1 LRCSQQAAVI
11 RTESAR
17 AARRASETAE
27 NYAAKFADVFGHL
40 SDLANCF
47 KVDLEKAFRAKE
59 HLNQGPV
66 NRGRNRK

>member
-1 LRCSQQAAVI
+1 VI

-17 AARRASETAE
+17 AAAKSERNSG
-27 NYAAKFADVFGHL
+27 NYVATFADVFSHL
-40 SDLANCF
+40 SDLADCF

-66 NRGRNRK
+66 NRRRNRK

>member
-1 LRCSQQAAVI
+1 LHRSQQSAVI

-40 SDLANCF
+40 DLANCF

-59 HLNQGPV
+59 LLNQGPM
-66 NRGRNRK
+66 NSRRNRT